1 MASRSAWACAMAIP
15 VTAQRPLWP
24 LRSVWRSASTACTAL
39 WPTVKRTVNVR
50 WGCAWSSARDQR
62 DQAQALLQAHPQ
74 RTFTVRFTVGHNA
87 VHAVEAERHTLL
99 NGHRGLCAVT
109 GIAIA
114 QAHAEREAI
123 TADAETQEDLLEI
136 IPPIFAV
143 PIGRPGRDQPCD
155 WAGRLLIG
163 PIEGDGRCILM
174 EPGCREGI
182 HLQGVEGDGTKDAV

>member
-1 MASRSAWACAMAIP
+1 
-15 VTAQRPLWP
+15 VQ
-24 LRSVWRSASTACTAL
+24 
-39 WPTVKRTVNVR
+39 
-50 WGCAWSSARDQR
+50 
-62 DQAQALLQAHPQ
+62 
-74 RTFTVRFTVGHNA
+74 
-87 VHAVEAERHTLL
+87 AVEPERQTLL

-163 PIEGDGRCILM
+163 PI
-174 EPGCREGI
+174 
-182 HLQGVEGDGTKDAV
+182 

>member
-1 MASRSAWACAMAIP
+1 M
-15 VTAQRPLWP
+15 
-24 LRSVWRSASTACTAL
+24 
-39 WPTVKRTVNVR
+39 
-50 WGCAWSSARDQR
+50 
-62 DQAQALLQAHPQ
+62 
-74 RTFTVRFTVGHNA
+74 
-87 VHAVEAERHTLL
+87 
-99 NGHRGLCAVT
+99 
-109 GIAIA
+109 AIA

-182 HLQGVEGDGTKDAV
+182 NVQGVEGDGTKDAVELRGTQRLEHLAKAVIVQRRSSQTILEQGEHPALLQARPHLIEGMMAIENGQEQGLDATAT